1 MRRDASCKHPEQSR
15 TARQVPVSSRLTLVV
30 PNIRGECPD
39 AGSIDRKSSG
49 QPWEVRASATEET
62 WVR

>member
-15 TARQVPVSSRLTLVV
+15 TARQVPVSSRLTVVV
-30 PNIRGECPD
+30 PNTRSECPD
-39 AGSIDRKSSG
+39 AGSIDRKSLG
-49 QPWEVRASATEET
+49 QPWEVIASATQEI